1 LGFACRSGRV
11 VQEIVFQRG
20 LMGGECV
27 RLALPGQTA
36 NTLQAASGKLVQIAL
51 DAAAGDI
58 GEACDLLVGQSP
70 TLQPQ
75 DRHLLLDP
83 WMGMVVTLL
92 ADGGEVFGGKIEA
105 AHDELQCS

>member
-1 LGFACRSGRV
+1 LFDGSLGLACRTGRV
-11 VQEIVFQRG
+11 LQEIVFQGG
-20 LMGGECV
+20 LMGGEFV
-27 RLALPGQTA
+27 RLAFPGQIA

-58 GEACDLLVGQSP
+58 GEAGDLLVCQSP

-83 WMGMVVTLL
+83 WMGVVVPLM
-92 ADGGEVFGGKIEA
+92 ADGGEVFGG
-105 AHDELQCS
+105 